1 MLVLPLLCLLTLAAF
16 LVLAIMFG
24 HMRSLVR
31 TQVKTAVLKK
41 SQTPNYTSVKKEK
54 GGSKN
59 EMPRKEKGLF
69 SGNVHLCW
77 VYVSFKFL

>member
-1 MLVLPLLCLLTLAAF
+1 M
-16 LVLAIMFG
+16 
-24 HMRSLVR
+24 R